1 MKEKG
6 FTLVELLAVIV
17 ILAIITLIAT
27 PMILG
32 VIEKVNKSAAIQ
44 SANGIMDA
52 AEKYMI
58 ESMITGADSSRFD
71 FPDETRLSYKGK
83 KPESGTLLVD
93 EDGNMSITLKING
106 YCVRKRFLE
115 ESPQVVEDENC
126 SIEDSELAYAENY
139 HEDILN
145 GTDPVLT
152 SSLVPVTISDSGE
165 VTYADI
171 KKEWY
176 NYTNKKWANAVILV
190 SSPSKTYSVG
200 DTILESDI
208 ESYFVWIPKYSYK
221 LWDLGNYTNTTDGIN
236 TEKVR
241 SIDII
246 FGTGNT
252 NDSKTNEC
260 TTPLVSGASGNCE
273 VGDYMTHPAFI
284 TLGVNGMW
292 VGKFETTGST
302 SQLTVKPNNISLKSQ
317 TVSSMFNLALNYKST
332 MSSHMM
338 KNTEWGAV
346 AYLHHSKYG
355 SSTELMINNNSD
367 YLTGYASVTSP
378 TCGNTGN
385 NRECNKY
392 GTTSDVTLAY
402 NTETGYKA
410 STTGNISG
418 IYDMAGGAHEYMA
431 SYIEDNLGSSELTQD
446 TIDAN
451 LKYFDIYNSSS
462 DITTYNYRILG
473 DATGEMGPFG
483 VNTVISTSTY
493 NQSSWYADYA
503 IFVNSSNPWFNRGGA
518 LYDGTRAGAFY
529 FDRRTGASSDYL
541 GFRLVLAP

>member
-1 MKEKG
+1 MKKQG
-6 FTLVELLAVIV
+6 FTLVELLSVIV
-17 ILAIITLIAT
+17 ILAIISLIAT
-27 PMILG
+27 PMVLG
-32 VIEKVNKSAAIQ
+32 VIEKANKSAAIS

-58 ESMITGADSSRFD
+58 ESMITGDTSSRFD
-71 FPDETRLSYKGK
+71 FPNETRLSYKGK
-83 KPESGTLLVD
+83 KPEAGTLLVD
-93 EDGNMSITLKING
+93 KDENMSITLKING

-145 GTDPVLT
+145 GTDPVLKE
-152 SSLVPVTISDSGE
+152 SLVPVMISDTGE

-176 NYTNKKWANAVILV
+176 SYENKKWANAVILV
-190 SSPSKTYSVG
+190 ESPSKTYDIG
-200 DTILESDI
+200 EKILESDI

-221 LWDLGNYTNTTDGIN
+221 LWDLGNYNSITDID
-236 TEKVR
+236 TSKVH

-246 FGTGNT
+246 FGTNNT
-252 NDSKTNEC
+252 NDLKTNEC
-260 TTPLVSGASGNCE
+260 TTPLLSGASGNCE
-273 VGDYMTHPAFI
+273 VGNYMTHPAFI
-284 TLGVNGMW
+284 TLGVNGLW

-302 SQLTVKPNNISLKSQ
+302 SQLTVKPNNVSLRNQ
-317 TVSSMFNLALNYKST
+317 TVSTMFNLAINYETALN
-332 MSSHMM
+332 SHMM

-367 YLTGYASVTSP
+367 RLTGYASVKSP
-378 TCGNTGN
+378 TCGYTKD

-392 GTTSDVTLAY
+392 GTTDDITQAY
-402 NTETGYKA
+402 NTKVGYKA

-418 IYDMAGGAHEYMA
+418 IYDMAGGIHEYMA
-431 SYIEDNLGSSELTQD
+431 AYTEGNLGSSELPQS
-446 TIDAN
+446 TIDSN
-451 LKYFDIYNSSS
+451 LKYFDIYNGSS
-462 DITTYNYRILG
+462 DTLMYHYRILG

-483 VNTVISTSTY
+483 INEVLSDHKY
-493 NQSSWYADYA
+493 NQSSWYAGEA
-503 IFVNSSNPWFNRGGA
+503 RFINSSNPWFRRGGG
-518 LYDGTRAGAFY
+518 LFDGFQSGAYY
-529 FDRRTGASSDYL
+529 FRFGDGSNTIFL